1 MRTLEEHVAE
11 CEVTLSLKVRRQ
23 TNIPAAA
30 AAAAAAA
37 LAAAA
42 AASGTCLHRIIGPLQ
57 VKDLRDLNA
66 AMAEKE
72 AEKKKFIE
80 QANAKSTSIQGSI
93 DSTMELLDGLK
104 TDVANLN
111 GELNEKRAAEAGL
124 TEKTETDDQKIDIMK
139 QTQAEKEA
147 MVSQLETAGVENT
160 EQIAELEEASTQLAA
175 ELDEVL
181 KTIEESRAKIDKYT
195 SERAGQKSAVP
206 PNLKKK

>member
-1 MRTLEEHVAE
+1 
-11 CEVTLSLKVRRQ
+11 
-23 TNIPAAA
+23 
-30 AAAAAAA
+30 
-37 LAAAA
+37 
-42 AASGTCLHRIIGPLQ
+42 

-72 AEKKKFIE
+72 AEKKKYIE
-80 QANAKSTSIQGSI
+80 QANAKSNSIQGSI

-147 MVSQLETAGVENT
+147 MVSQLEAAGVENT

-195 SERAGQKSAVP
+195 AERAGQKSAVP